1 MTMST
6 IKSIFFS
13 KGERIC
19 LITEGVDQFI
29 TEAYHTQNKYQYL

>member
-13 KGERIC
+13 KGNGIC
-19 LITEGVDQFI
+19 LMTAGVNQFI